1 MLYKL
6 VDGKLIKSTVVRHTI
21 DGKDFVTTNPTEELL
36 VGLGYKPLEAAEKPA
51 VGQNEYLT
59 AVYTEQADKI
69 VCSWKKEVAQ
79 DEFEN

>member
-1 MLYKL
+1 MLFKL

-21 DGKDFVTTNPTEELL
+21 DGKDFVTTNPTDDLL
-36 VGLGYKPLEAAEKPA
+36 VGLGYKPLETAEKPA

-69 VCSWKKEVAQ
+69 VCSWKKEVVQ